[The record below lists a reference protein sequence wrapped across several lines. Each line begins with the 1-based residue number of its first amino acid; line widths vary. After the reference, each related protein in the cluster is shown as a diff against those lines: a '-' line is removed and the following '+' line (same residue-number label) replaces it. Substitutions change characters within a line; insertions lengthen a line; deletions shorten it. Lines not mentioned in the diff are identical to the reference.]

1 MLNFLKTQKFV
12 DFNMNDK
19 YNESPIFEA
28 IYFEDLQMVKYLIE
42 ECDVDIE
49 HKELQDR
56 TPLYYACSIGKP

>member
-56 TPLYYACSIGKP
+56 TPLYYACSIGKT

>member
-1 MLNFLKTQKFV
+1 MLNFFKTQKFV

-28 IYFEDLQMVKYLIE
+28 IYFDDLQLVKYLIE
-42 ECDVDIE
+42 ECKVDYE
-49 HKELQDR
+49 HKEVQDR